1 MTTETAIVPYTP
13 RAVVAPGDVVQLVSE
28 AQRLHTHAIVVEL
41 VAGGVVVRWHGQ
53 RWIAR
58 GAWSELRGPVHAPV
72 LAVEVFEPWQ
82 VAAPQPRR
90 RRARARRAPTA

>member
-28 AQRLHTHAIVVEL
+28 AQRLHAFAVVVEL
-41 VAGGVVVRWHGQ
+41 ITGGVVVRWYGQ

-58 GAWSELRGPVHAPV
+58 GARM
-72 LAVEVFEPWQ
+72 
-82 VAAPQPRR
+82 R
-90 RRARARRAPTA
+90 